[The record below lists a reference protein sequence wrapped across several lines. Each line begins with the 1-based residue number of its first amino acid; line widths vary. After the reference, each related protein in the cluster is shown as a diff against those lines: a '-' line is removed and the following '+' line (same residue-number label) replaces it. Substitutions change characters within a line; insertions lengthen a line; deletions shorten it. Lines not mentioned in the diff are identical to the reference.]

1 MEFDLDKEW
10 TELLNAVTEEVTLKK
25 LQENKEHI
33 NKIAEHG
40 KTTGIY
46 KHAADKSKEYGKDT
60 SAVHC
65 FKDMV
70 YKVATAPTQ
79 IHARGAVFLIMP
91 VIAEKLNEESD

>member
-1 MEFDLDKEW
+1 MDW
-10 TELLNAVTEEVTLKK
+10 TIDRCYRKGNTRKTAGE
-25 LQENKEHI
+25 QI

-40 KTTGIY
+40 KTTGLY
-46 KHAADKSKEYGKDT
+46 KHAVAKSKEYGEGVT
-60 SAVHC
+60 AVQC

-91 VIAEKLNEESD
+91 VIAEKLNEGSNSNLHDTN